1 MAISAE
7 HASHIRKVKVG
18 FIISGDSLNPNIV
31 TERLNIVP
39 DDAAQKGDERQ
50 NHLGQKLTPH
60 TEGFWRIDTE
70 NKVHSKDIND
80 HLRYLLERLL
90 PHRDQLV
97 QFALMGETF
106 FDVLWQST
114 YLYAGTGPV
123 IDAENLQGIGQLR
136 ATMGFDIYQIDENEN
151 D

>member
-18 FIISGDSLNPNIV
+18 FIISGDTLNPIIV
-31 TERLNIVP
+31 TEQLNLEP
-39 DDAAQKGDERQ
+39 DDTAQKGDERQ
-50 NHLGQKLTPH
+50 NTLGQFLTPQ

-80 HLRYLLERLL
+80 HLRYLLDRLL
-90 PHRDQLV
+90 PHRDQIL
-97 QFALMGETF
+97 QLAQKGETF

-114 YLYAGTGPV
+114 YLYAGTGPF
-123 IDAENLQGIGQLR
+123 IDAENIQGIAKLQ
-136 ATMGFDIYQIDENEN
+136 ASIGFDIYQVDENEEN
-151 D
+151 

>member
-1 MAISAE
+1 MSISAE

-18 FIISGDSLNPNIV
+18 FIISGHSLNPNIV
-31 TERLNIVP
+31 TERLNIEP
-39 DDAAQKGDERQ
+39 DGAAQKGDERL
-50 NHLGQKLTPH
+50 NPLREKLTPH

-70 NKVHSKDIND
+70 NKVHSKDINE
-80 HLRYLLERLL
+80 HLHHLLDRLL
-90 PHRDQLV
+90 PHRDQIL
-97 QFALMGETF
+97 QFAQMGETF

-123 IDAENLQGIGQLR
+123 IDGENLQGIAQLQ
-136 ATMGFDIYQIDENEN
+136 ASIGFDIYQIDENEN